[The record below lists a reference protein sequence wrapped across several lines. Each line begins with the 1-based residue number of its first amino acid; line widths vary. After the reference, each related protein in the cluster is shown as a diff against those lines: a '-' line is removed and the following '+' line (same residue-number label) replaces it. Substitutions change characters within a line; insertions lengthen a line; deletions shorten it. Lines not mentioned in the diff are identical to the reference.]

1 MTMRVLTTIGLMAW
15 NQKGK
20 QGVDPA
26 PQLNG
31 RDRWTR
37 RSSSCFAS
45 FDHYVNARKELPR
58 KWLGETSR
66 STLDVARR

>member
-26 PQLNG
+26 LAAAE
-31 RDRWTR
+31 W
-37 RSSSCFAS
+37 
-45 FDHYVNARKELPR
+45 
-58 KWLGETSR
+58 SR
-66 STLDVARR
+66 SMDKAQ